1 MEIKN
6 WSKYFESLV
15 IPGLQI
21 GEFLNGLEP
30 AGKAHKNILSIFFNT
45 YENYVDLD
53 DPQKH
58 IFKVND
64 LTGDILGNGR
74 VQFNAMVFGKQELET
89 VVRNNIVNLAM
100 IEFYS
105 NLPNNINIYGI
116 DIKPISFIHKDDLK
130 FTFENMLTIDE
141 LKRIVTAVSGYTFS
155 GERDGYYIWRKNL

>member
-1 MEIKN
+1 MEVKN

-15 IPGLQI
+15 IPGLKI
-21 GEFLNGLEP
+21 DEFLNGLEP

-89 VVRNNIVNLAM
+89 IIRNNIVNLAM

-155 GERDGYYIWRKNL
+155 GERDGYFIWRKNL